1 MLTTEL
7 HQDQIPTVFT
17 KLCELIGER
26 AWLDPAQDVRS
37 QIVQW
42 PYMRDHYLDQYR
54 VVMALSECSIATEN
68 NGGILP
74 WEVTKGSVFVET
86 FIFAFQVLQ
95 LIEAARKISPKRTR
109 VLVSRVREALRSPR
123 MLQAMQ
129 LEARVATHFV
139 IAGRRV
145 VFPELGSNTENFD
158 VLIEDLGPTGLEIE
172 CKVVTHDKGRKI
184 HRAEARHFLGRLQ
197 SSPFMQSVA
206 ESLKHGLAVRITVRE
221 RMPSAE
227 KWEKLS
233 STIEQLILTAKS
245 AALEDGTHVN
255 LIQFE
260 LTELGSLEHPVSQFT
275 RDAVERITGAKN
287 SHFSIHRAEGN
298 FGGVLLVIVDSAQPD
313 SMLHEMFT
321 TFAESAG
328 RQLTGSRAGALMAT
342 FEGLGSDAL
351 LNIATNEGD
360 GSIYSSLAWEASSF
374 LERSDYPHVVGV
386 GFLSEPDFNTADGS
400 KGGVTYW
407 IPKPISP
414 LWNPAFSGLFGKIP
428 RRPLVISQS
437 RTS

>member
-7 HQDQIPTVFT
+7 HQNQIPAVFAQF
-17 KLCELIGER
+17 LAVMGER
-26 AWLDPAQDVRS
+26 AWLEPAQDVGS
-37 QIVQW
+37 QIAQW
-42 PYMRDHYLDQYR
+42 PYMREHHLIQHR
-54 VVMALSECSIATEN
+54 VVMALRQCSIAAQK

-74 WEVTKGSVFVET
+74 GEFTDGPVFLET
-86 FIFAFQVLQ
+86 FVFAFQVLQ
-95 LIEAARKISPKRTR
+95 LIDAARRISNKRASI
-109 VLVSRVREALRSPR
+109 LISRVREALRSPR

-139 IAGRRV
+139 VAGRRV
-145 VFPELGSNTENFD
+145 LFPELGSSTENFD

-184 HRAEARHFLGRLQ
+184 HRTEARHFLGRLQ

-206 ESLKHGLAVRITVRE
+206 KNLKRGLAVRVTVPARI
-221 RMPSAE
+221 PPAE
-227 KWEKLS
+227 NLEDFH
-233 STIEQLILTAKS
+233 TAIEQQILAATS
-245 AALEDGTHVN
+245 AVLGDGTQVN
-255 LIQFE
+255 LIEFDAAD
-260 LTELGSLEHPVSQFT
+260 LGRLEHPVSQFT
-275 RDAVERITGAKN
+275 KDAVERITGAKN
-287 SHFSIHRAEGN
+287 PHFFIHRAEGHL
-298 FGGVLLVIVDSAQPD
+298 GGVVLVVIDGAQPD

-351 LNIATNEGD
+351 LDVAANEGN
-360 GSIYSSLAWEASSF
+360 GGIYSPLAWETSAF

-386 GFLSEPDFNTADGS
+386 GFLSEPDFSTTDAS

-407 IPKPISP
+407 IPKPTSPP
-414 LWNPAFSGLFGKIP
+414 LWSPELSGLFGKVP
-428 RRPLVISQS
+428 RQRLVV
-437 RTS
+437 